1 MLPCLNGRDK
11 EPTVRQPQNNGLLE
25 GQKVSLMV
33 VMQRCLERSYSFTCQ
48 SFHEALHPKLGE
60 STMLRT
66 GESSLGQGGDWCFSG
81 TLVLKRA
88 LDQKIL
94 VLEDRDRGEE
104 ICS

>member
-1 MLPCLNGRDK
+1 M
-11 EPTVRQPQNNGLLE
+11 RQPQNNGLLE